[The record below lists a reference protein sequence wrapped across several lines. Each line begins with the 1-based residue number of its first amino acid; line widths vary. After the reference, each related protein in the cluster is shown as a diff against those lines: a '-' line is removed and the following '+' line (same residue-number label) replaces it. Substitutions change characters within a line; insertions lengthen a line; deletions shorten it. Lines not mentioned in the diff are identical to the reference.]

1 MEVKQRVAAS
11 IEEAMAD
18 LDRALVELQQ
28 LPSFDPTTVGFVA
41 HALNNYL
48 AVILVTVETLKRALI
63 SHSNPEVSTW
73 VDAVQHVTEVMQH
86 TVGKL
91 LQVSPPGDF
100 PLKLEA
106 VNISVLMDRACKYFE
121 TVARRKQISI
131 RYGGVGEFPLV
142 RADRVA
148 LAVVAENLLSNA
160 IKFSKPGTTI
170 QVQLISEPGSVV
182 CTVRDEGPGIS
193 REDQTRLFQKGVTLS
208 AVPTGGERSSGF
220 GLALAKGFIDQMD
233 GALWCESEPSHGA
246 WFSFR
251 LPVHE

>member
-1 MEVKQRVAAS
+1 MDAKQRVAAS
-11 IEEAMAD
+11 IEEARAD

-28 LPSFDPTTVGFVA
+28 LPPFDSATVGFVA

-48 AVILVTVETLKRALI
+48 TVTLVTMETLKRALV
-63 SHSNPEVSTW
+63 SHPNPEVRTW
-73 VDAVQHVTEVMQH
+73 VEGIQHVTEVMQH

-91 LQVSPPGDF
+91 LQVSPSGDF

-121 TVARRKQISI
+121 TVAHRKQISI
-131 RYGGVGEFPLV
+131 RYGGGECPLV

-170 QVQLISEPGSVV
+170 HVQLISDSASVV

-193 REDQTRLFQKGVTLS
+193 HEDQTRLFQKGVTLG
-208 AVPTGGERSSGF
+208 VLPTGGESSSGF
-220 GLALAKGFIDQMD
+220 GLALAKGFMD
-233 GALWCESEPSHGA
+233 RAPPFLTRTPLA
-246 WFSFR
+246 VR
-251 LPVHE
+251 

>member
-1 MEVKQRVAAS
+1 MDVKQRVATS
-11 IEEAMAD
+11 IEEARAD

-28 LPSFDPTTVGFVA
+28 LPAFDSNTVGFVA

-48 AVILVTVETLKRALI
+48 TVTLVTMETLQRALI
-63 SHSNPEVSTW
+63 THPNPEVRSW
-73 VDAVQHVTEVMQH
+73 IEGIQHVTEVMQH

-91 LQVSPPGDF
+91 LQVSPAGDF

-106 VNISVLMDRACKYFE
+106 VNVSLLMDRACKYFE
-121 TVARRKQISI
+121 TVAHRKQISI
-131 RYGGVGEFPLV
+131 RYGGVDELPLV

-160 IKFSKPGTTI
+160 VKFSKPGTTI
-170 QVQLISEPGSVV
+170 HVQLIEESGSVV

-193 REDQTRLFQKGVTLS
+193 REDQTRLFQKGVTLG
-208 AVPTGGERSSGF
+208 AVPTGGEPSSGF
-220 GLALAKGFIDQMD
+220 GLALAKGFMDQMD
-233 GALWCESEPSHGA
+233 GTLWCESEPGHGA